1 VNQAEAFR
9 EAVSRLHREKDAAYR
24 NAWKKRGE
32 VLSIL
37 ANIARKVD
45 RLQSV
50 VEGGPATRDESLMD
64 TAVDLL
70 VYCLKYQTYLADLDP
85 TAAQALLSAC
95 TDAVASPYSDGPAG
109 FEHLLAR
116 LDLAGL
122 NRPEATLQAAAAWA
136 TACFD
141 ELEACF
147 VGLTTPHLAVARLVR
162 VQALTSSAVSV
173 VGALNREDPAQYRA
187 FLASYLE
194 GGG

>member
-1 VNQAEAFR
+1 MNQAEAFL
-9 EAVSRLHREKDAAYR
+9 EAVTRLHREKDAAYR

-50 VEGGPATRDESLMD
+50 VEGGPTTRDESLMD

-70 VYCLKYQTYLADLDP
+70 VYCLKYQTYLADLDA
-85 TAAQALLSAC
+85 TAAQVLLGAC

-122 NRPEATLQAAAAWA
+122 ERPGPTLRAAAARA

-141 ELEACF
+141 ELQACY
-147 VGLTTPHLAVARLVR
+147 VGLTTRHSAVARLVR
-162 VQALTSSAVSV
+162 VQALASSAVSL

-194 GGG
+194 GGD

>member
-1 VNQAEAFR
+1 MNQAEAFR
-9 EAVSRLHREKDAAYR
+9 EAVSRLHCEKDAAYR

-95 TDAVASPYSDGPAG
+95 TDAVAGPYSDGLAG

-116 LDLAGL
+116 LDLGAL
-122 NRPEATLQAAAAWA
+122 ECADQTVYTAAAQ
-136 TACFD
+136 TVACFG

>member
-1 VNQAEAFR
+1 MNQAEAFR
-9 EAVSRLHREKDAAYR
+9 EAVKRLHREKDTAYR
-24 NAWKKRGE
+24 DAWKKRGE

-50 VEGGPATRDESLMD
+50 AEGAPATRDESLMD
-64 TAVDLL
+64 TAADLL
-70 VYCLKYQTYLADLDP
+70 VYCLKYQTYLADLDT
-85 TAAQALLSAC
+85 TAAQALLGAC

-116 LDLAGL
+116 LNLAGL
-122 NRPEATLQAAAAWA
+122 ERPDPTVRAAAARA
-136 TACFD
+136 TACYD

-147 VGLTTPHLAVARLVR
+147 AGLTTPHSAVARLVR
-162 VQALTSSAVSV
+162 VEALTSSAVSL
-173 VGALNREDPAQYRA
+173 VGALNREDPAQHRA